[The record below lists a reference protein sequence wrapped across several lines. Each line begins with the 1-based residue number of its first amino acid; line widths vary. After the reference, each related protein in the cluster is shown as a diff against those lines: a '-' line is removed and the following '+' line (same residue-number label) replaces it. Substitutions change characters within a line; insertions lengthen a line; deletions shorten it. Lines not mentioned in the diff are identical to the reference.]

1 MMIIN
6 VSSSISNVSVMVLA
20 IFFTLSSTTIF
31 HGDGSIMAAADKLM
45 VHTSRRNA
53 LSHDKD
59 EQEILVLGGRQ
70 DVNNAKR
77 VLKKKSKKKR
87 PKAPKKPKSKS
98 PKASGKGMVAT
109 ESPTSQPSGKP
120 SGKPSDQPT
129 VTPDPCD
136 GNSEKDAL
144 LDLKKGLTD
153 VDSELIDWD
162 STTDP
167 CTGSTS
173 NWGTAIDCSADG
185 KLLQLNIGKKNIA
198 HENIL
203 LKGDCNSWLLFVS
216 FILLLCRGDEPE
228 WQDFTIARMS
238 FKLDRYLPQ

>member
-1 MMIIN
+1 
-6 VSSSISNVSVMVLA
+6 
-20 IFFTLSSTTIF
+20 
-31 HGDGSIMAAADKLM
+31 MAAADKLM

-77 VLKKKSKKKR
+77 VLKKKSKKKKR

-109 ESPTSQPSGKP
+109 ESPTSQP

-185 KLLQLNIGKKNIA
+185 KVLQLNI
-198 HENIL
+198 
-203 LKGDCNSWLLFVS
+203 V
-216 FILLLCRGDEPE
+216 LLCRGDEPE

-238 FKLDRYLPQ
+238 F